1 METPKLGLWDTPLLS
16 ILMENGAKHP
26 RVLIV
31 LFLPVWLGAKGSL
44 PGLSAP
50 AQRRGGQGC
59 SWSSS
64 GAHAPGADISGDFGR
79 SGWVSLQERG
89 LLSVVFGAADVLTP
103 ALRNQSISQPFLS
116 ANSWGRGRVAQPG
129 AGEPPALPASLTA
142 GVSLLLFLSPEP
154 RLGAD
159 PYLTL
164 PFSPSWLGGEAP
176 QAPRLRRPHFVF
188 YLQGEEDDGHCATP
202 KAGCHPM
209 SIPCSVSPT
218 SGPRGHRGHCVLHLR
233 ASPRPPVDLL
243 EEGAGDAWSTQEV
256 GPADQ
261 EASEMLLPSGTTR
274 DKGSGEFSPLAA
286 GCWGKKYTS
295 GSFLAE
301 HGGVSR

>member
-1 METPKLGLWDTPLLS
+1 M
-16 ILMENGAKHP
+16 
-26 RVLIV
+26 
-31 LFLPVWLGAKGSL
+31 

-129 AGEPPALPASLTA
+129 AGEPPALPASLTTR
-142 GVSLLLFLSPEP
+142 VSLLLFLPPEQIWEQILALP
-154 RLGAD
+154 F
-159 PYLTL
+159 

-176 QAPRLRRPHFVF
+176 YIAHTLYFICRGRKTTGTAPCQRP
-188 YLQGEEDDGHCATP
+188 GAT
-202 KAGCHPM
+202 
-209 SIPCSVSPT
+209 
-218 SGPRGHRGHCVLHLR
+218 L
-233 ASPRPPVDLL
+233 
-243 EEGAGDAWSTQEV
+243 
-256 GPADQ
+256 
-261 EASEMLLPSGTTR
+261 
-274 DKGSGEFSPLAA
+274 
-286 GCWGKKYTS
+286 
-295 GSFLAE
+295 
-301 HGGVSR
+301 